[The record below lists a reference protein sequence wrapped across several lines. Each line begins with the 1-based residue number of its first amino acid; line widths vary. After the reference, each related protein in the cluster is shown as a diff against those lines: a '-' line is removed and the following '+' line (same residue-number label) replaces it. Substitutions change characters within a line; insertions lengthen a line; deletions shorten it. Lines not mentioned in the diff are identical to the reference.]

1 MTTGCLASKARY
13 LLTRCIDSALLPLSQ
28 CSATVTYYHGGLAA
42 DAVFD
47 KCAWNETNCIYF
59 VIQDLP
65 PDSYSRLARLGQ
77 CWPYGNVPQGQGIVV
92 SDAERHYDHGK
103 VSKAK

>member
-1 MTTGCLASKARY
+1 MTGCLTSKAEN

-28 CSATVTYYHGGLAA
+28 CSATETYYHGGLAA

-65 PDSYSRLARLGQ
+65 PHSYSRLARLGQ
-77 CWPYGNVPQGQGIVV
+77 CWPYGNVLQGQGIVV
-92 SDAERHYDHGK
+92 CDAERHYDHSE
-103 VSKAK
+103 VSKVK